1 MLRDMLR
8 NLANAETK
16 KEQEKAFKELEKV
29 GMDRRTALM
38 LVAELKLKNG
48 KGEGVK

>member
-1 MLRDMLR
+1 MLMDMIR

-16 KEQEKAFKELEKV
+16 KEREKAFKELEKV

-38 LVAELKLKNG
+38 LVAELKNG